1 MRQPLVNTSPMM
13 TRINVTPII
22 DVALV
27 LVIILLV
34 TAPMLSVADLEVEL
48 PAAHSRD
55 VEDQG
60 FISITLSSS
69 GEIAVDE
76 QVLSGVDQVRSAL
89 MSRIAEQERDKAMV
103 VVRADAG
110 LPHSLVRQVL
120 EEARLGGAT
129 QLGIATR
136 QKGGGES

>member
-1 MRQPLVNTSPMM
+1 MRPPLVNTAPMM

-27 LVIILLV
+27 LVIILLI

-60 FISITLSSS
+60 FISITVSAS

-76 QVLSGVDQVRSAL
+76 QVLAGVSQIRSAL
-89 MSRIAEQERDKAMV
+89 RQRIDQQEGSKAVV
-103 VVRADAG
+103 VVRADTG

-120 EEARLGGAT
+120 EEARLGGAD

-136 QKGGGES
+136 QQGGAGS

>member
-27 LVIILLV
+27 LVIILLI
-34 TAPMLSVADLEVEL
+34 TAPMLSVANLEVEL

-55 VEDQG
+55 LESQG
-60 FISITLSSS
+60 FISITLSTS

-76 QVLSGVDQVRSAL
+76 TVLSGVDQLRSAL
-89 MSRIAEQERDKAMV
+89 AARIDQQESDNAMV

-110 LPHSLVRQVL
+110 LPHSLVRRVL
-120 EEARLGGAT
+120 EEARLGGAS

-136 QKGGGES
+136 QKGGGGS

>member
-13 TRINVTPII
+13 TKINVTPII

-34 TAPMLSVADLEVEL
+34 TAPMLTVAELEIEL

-60 FISITLSSS
+60 FISITLSTS
-69 GEIAVDE
+69 GEVAIDE
-76 QVLSGVDQVRSAL
+76 QVLSGVDQIRSVL
-89 MSRIAEQERDKAMV
+89 ISRIAEQKSDEAMV

-110 LPHSLVRQVL
+110 LPHALVRQVL

-136 QKGGGES
+136 QKGGGS

>member
-1 MRQPLVNTSPMM
+1 MRPPLIDTAPLL

-27 LVIILLV
+27 LVIILLI

-48 PAAHSRD
+48 PAAHARD

-60 FISITLSSS
+60 FISITLGSG

-76 QVLSGVDQVRSAL
+76 DVLAGIHQIQAAL
-89 MSRIAEQERDKAMV
+89 RNRIAQQEGDKALV
-103 VVRADAG
+103 VIRADAG
-110 LPHSLVRQVL
+110 LPHSLVKRVL

-136 QKGGGES
+136 QKGGERS